1 MAIIECKECKH
12 NISDKASLCPNC
24 GAPITKTKQIKKDN
38 YEEVIIKKERIHPL
52 NTLIYISFFIILL
65 IICIYDI
72 TLIKTFRNSYSL
84 IVAQREP
91 AFTSIASL
99 YSSII
104 INITFISCIMAILSK
119 KTYKLSKIT
128 FLINLIVHIIFFIN
142 IYSLNFRISIQFY
155 ILYII
160 NIIYLLLP
168 RINKL
173 QEIPKII
180 KKDKMLEIE
189 SNNDKLEE
197 YYNKKTYN
205 KNYIITLIISII
217 ISIISILIIYNYN
230 KKPIYHE
237 TIIQTYS
244 DYQIEI
250 TNDFINVRT
259 KPTANSEK
267 IGEVH
272 EGDIYNVLD
281 IIGGEHYIWYKISF
295 NEQIGYIS
303 SSRKSPYLKELYKDK
318 LIVNIFCD
326 DSVECTNYYNKVK
339 LYKESNDIF
348 LINYLDISIKDNKKI
363 YNKLTKF
370 YDDKKELPYI
380 TIGTERIYN
389 YSDTV
394 YYIKYPVDK
403 EYNLVDIVKK
413 DNELPILKQ
422 PISDSGSYYE
432 E

>member
-12 NISDKASLCPNC
+12 NISNKASSCPNC
-24 GAPITKTKQIKKDN
+24 GAPIPKTKQIKKED

-52 NTLIYISFFIILL
+52 NTLIYISFFIVLL
-65 IICIYDI
+65 IISIYDI

-84 IVAQREP
+84 MVAQREP
-91 AFTSIASL
+91 AFTSIAGL
-99 YSSII
+99 YSSLI
-104 INITFISCIMAILSK
+104 INITFISCILAILSK

-128 FLINLIVHIIFFIN
+128 FYINLIIHILFFIN
-142 IYSLNFRISIQFY
+142 IYSLNFRIDIQYY

-168 RINKL
+168 RMNKL

-180 KKDKMLEIE
+180 KKDNILEISE
-189 SNNDKLEE
+189 K
-197 YYNKKTYN
+197 NKKIEDYYKEPTYN
-205 KNYIITLIISII
+205 KNYIITLIVSII
-217 ISIISILIIYNYN
+217 ISIISIFIIYNYN

-237 TIIQTYS
+237 TIIQTNS

-259 KPTANSEK
+259 KPTTNSDK

-281 IIGGEHYIWYKISF
+281 VVGGEHYIWYKISF
-295 NEQIGYIS
+295 EEQIGYIS
-303 SSRKSPYLKELYKDK
+303 SGRKSPYLKELYEDK

-326 DSVECTNYYNKVK
+326 DSIECTNYYNKVK

-370 YDDKKELPYI
+370 YDDKKDLPYT
-380 TIGTERIYN
+380 TIGTERLYN

-403 EYNLVDIVKK
+403 EYNLVDIIKK
-413 DNELPILKQ
+413 DNDLPILKQ
-422 PISDSGSYYE
+422 PINEDGSYYE